1 MPRIPHLLSA
11 LIIALAAVCAVLP
24 AHAQS
29 WQEYKPAGAGYR
41 IELPGTPDVK
51 SREQPTPAGNAT
63 VTMARVAQGK
73 SGYLTSHAVY
83 QAGAL
88 PSDPQLALDN
98 ARDGVLKNGKLVS
111 EKRLTIGD
119 TPARRLVLESSGQV
133 VHLLIAVKG
142 NMMYQ
147 ALYHQPQ
154 GGDLPPDVERFM
166 SSFKL
171 VKS

>member
-1 MPRIPHLLSA
+1 MTRIAHRLAAFVL
-11 LIIALAAVCAVLP
+11 ALAALTVGAA
-24 AHAQS
+24 AHAQQ

-41 IELPGTPDVK
+41 VELPGTPESK
-51 SREQPTPAGNAT
+51 SREQPTPAGPAT

-83 QAGAL
+83 QTGAL
-88 PSDPQLALDN
+88 PSDPQQALDN

-111 EKRLTIGD
+111 EKRVTVDG

-133 VHLLIAVKG
+133 VHLLIVVKG
-142 NMMYQ
+142 NTMYQ

>member
-1 MPRIPHLLSA
+1 MNRMINFVMVLAVAVAAWSGSA
-11 LIIALAAVCAVLP
+11 AA
-24 AHAQS
+24 QQ

-41 IELPGTPDVK
+41 VELPGTPESK
-51 SREQPTPAGNAT
+51 TREQPTPQGPAT

-83 QAGAL
+83 QANAL
-88 PSDPQLALDN
+88 PSDPQQALDN

-111 EKRLTIGD
+111 EKRLTVSG
-119 TPARRLVLESSGQV
+119 TPARRLVMESSGQT
-133 VHLLIAVKG
+133 VHLLIVVKD
-142 NMMYQ
+142 NMMFQ

-154 GGDLPPDVERFM
+154 GGDVPADVERFM
-166 SSFKL
+166 SSFAL